1 MNLRRI
7 LIIAG
12 IVLAVIGV
20 LMVAVGTFAVAR
32 TNPPVT
38 TTIEWDSPETE
49 ALVRRACFDCHS
61 NETNWPWYSY
71 VAPVSWRVYNHVYNG
86 RRHFNFSEYPL
97 GTKEPEEAIEVI
109 QKGEMPLSDYLI
121 LHSEAKLTLME
132 KAELIKGLQK
142 TFSNTPQPGAQEF
155 KEMKDSSKVE
165 NGRDK
170 REKAEG
176 EKY

>member
-1 MNLRRI
+1 MVSPRKI
-7 LIIAG
+7 FKYAG
-12 IVLAVIGV
+12 IGV
-20 LMVAVGTFAVAR
+20 GAIFLLIQIFQVDH
-32 TNPPVT
+32 TNPVVRGEPN
-38 TTIEWDSPETE
+38 WDSPRTREL
-49 ALVRRACFDCHS
+49 AKRACFDCHS

-86 RRHFNFSEYPL
+86 RRHFNFSDYPL

-121 LHSEAKLTLME
+121 LHAEADLTMME

-142 TFSNTPQPGAQEF
+142 TFSNTPLPGVQEF
-155 KEMKDSSKVE
+155 KEIKDSTEIES
-165 NGRDK
+165 GRDK

>member
-1 MNLRRI
+1 MASPRKI
-7 LIIAG
+7 FKYVG
-12 IVLAVIGV
+12 IGV
-20 LMVAVGTFAVAR
+20 GVLFLSIQIFQVDH
-32 TNPPVT
+32 TNPAVRGEPN
-38 TTIEWDSPETE
+38 WDSPRTREL
-49 ALVRRACFDCHS
+49 AKKACFDCHS

-86 RRHFNFSEYPL
+86 RRHFNFSDYPL

-121 LHSEAKLTLME
+121 LHAEADLTIME

-142 TFSNTPQPGAQEF
+142 TFSNTPTPGAQEF
-155 KEMKDSSKVE
+155 KEMKDSSKIE

-170 REKAEG
+170 LEKAEG

>member
-1 MNLRRI
+1 MASPRKIFKYAGIGVGVIFI
-7 LIIAG
+7 LIQIFQ
-12 IVLAVIGV
+12 VDH
-20 LMVAVGTFAVAR
+20 
-32 TNPPVT
+32 TNPEVRGEPN
-38 TTIEWDSPETE
+38 WDSPRTREL
-49 ALVRRACFDCHS
+49 AKRACFDCHS

-86 RRHFNFSEYPL
+86 RRKFNFSDYPL
-97 GTKEPEEAIEVI
+97 GTKEPEEAIEEI

-121 LHSEAKLTLME
+121 LHSEADLTLME

-142 TFSNTPQPGAQEF
+142 TFSNTPQPGVQEF
-155 KEMKDSSKVE
+155 KEQKDSGKIE

>member
-1 MNLRRI
+1 MASPRKI
-7 LIIAG
+7 FKYVG
-12 IVLAVIGV
+12 IGV
-20 LMVAVGTFAVAR
+20 GVLFLSIQIFQVDH
-32 TNPPVT
+32 TNPAVRGEPN
-38 TTIEWDSPETE
+38 WDSPRTREL
-49 ALVRRACFDCHS
+49 AKKACFDCHS

-86 RRHFNFSEYPL
+86 RRHFNFSDYPL

-121 LHSEAKLTLME
+121 LHAEADLTIME

-142 TFSNTPQPGAQEF
+142 TFSTTPTPGAQEF
-155 KEMKDSSKVE
+155 KEMKDSSKIE